1 MIKNYNLEVSVKG
14 CDDLIKRLKYFKN
27 DFIRLKYK
35 YIKNCLKWIL
45 EKSIY
50 YLRNDDTFEPS
61 FIDDVEKQTNIIYT
75 QSYNNTMN
83 AYLEYYS
90 DDAIFA
96 EFGTGHEGKI
106 QPHPMARSTQGKSP
120 IYHYESG
127 ENSRQGGSWTWKI
140 PEKYQMTGMPEYITF
155 KGYRGKKFIYK
166 AFRDFVNYKIY
177 ETEYEKIINALL
189 NKHF

>member
-1 MIKNYNLEVSVKG
+1 MIKHYNLEVSVKG

-61 FIDDVEKQTNIIYT
+61 FIDNVEKQTNIIYT

-83 AYLEYYS
+83 AY
-90 DDAIFA
+90 
-96 EFGTGHEGKI
+96 
-106 QPHPMARSTQGKSP
+106 
-120 IYHYESG
+120 
-127 ENSRQGGSWTWKI
+127 
-140 PEKYQMTGMPEYITF
+140 
-155 KGYRGKKFIYK
+155 
-166 AFRDFVNYKIY
+166 
-177 ETEYEKIINALL
+177 
-189 NKHF
+189 